1 VPLRNYLLT
10 RSLACESNRGSH
22 YGLRHGRVKFCV
34 SGSLKDGETHKTPV
48 ALFKRPV
55 GCAGKELFCFEVK
68 K

>member
-1 VPLRNYLLT
+1 
-10 RSLACESNRGSH
+10 
-22 YGLRHGRVKFCV
+22 VKFYV
-34 SGSLKDGETHKTPV
+34 AGSLKDGEIHKTPV